1 MFTNLLFRMWI
12 VFEIFRRLRL
22 TFRSVLKVSL
32 GSNNRMSKS
41 IHCHPTQTKLKQA
54 LSLDTLTLGCPGCLK
69 VISLTSRLEKTIM
82 VIVLCFDDALPYRNG
97 AMPNSRQVN
106 EWMLICM
113 FSYLIVTRQTETA
126 MVECSTKR
134 CGKLRAPGG
143 GCLLSRK
150 ADSASRRWNL
160 NKTLTRLFIDLRNA
174 AFKPSS
180 SWRQKN

>member
-1 MFTNLLFRMWI
+1 
-12 VFEIFRRLRL
+12 
-22 TFRSVLKVSL
+22 
-32 GSNNRMSKS
+32 MSKS

-82 VIVLCFDDALPYRNG
+82 VIVLCFDDAIPYRKG

-106 EWMLICM
+106 EWMLICK
-113 FSYLIVTRQTETA
+113 FSYLIVTRQAETA

-143 GCLLSRK
+143 GCLWQGEVNTNEQ
-150 ADSASRRWNL
+150 DSGPRLEPGLTPGRRRNSM
-160 NKTLTRLFIDLRNA
+160 LTVLLRL
-174 AFKPSS
+174 KC
-180 SWRQKN
+180 QKGQKIKKYSQQKVSTYNISLLECHWSYYRA